1 MPRIYWKV
9 EPSFVLFM
17 SYWCTVVVAPPRF
30 TPMSAPGVFKRS
42 YHLLK
47 VYNYHYLY
55 KTATELRQA
64 SKCMVGEEGVG
75 VGVSRLPAILERHN
89 KIIHLT

>member
-1 MPRIYWKV
+1 MPRMYWIV
-9 EPSFVLFM
+9 EPRFVLFR
-17 SYWCTVVVAPPRF
+17 SYWGTAVVATLRF
-30 TPMSAPGVFKRS
+30 TRMSAPGVCKTS